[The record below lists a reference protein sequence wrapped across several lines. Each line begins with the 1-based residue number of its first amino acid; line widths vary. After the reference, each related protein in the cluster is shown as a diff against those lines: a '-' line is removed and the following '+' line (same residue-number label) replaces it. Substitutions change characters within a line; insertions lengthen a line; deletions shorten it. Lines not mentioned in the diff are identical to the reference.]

1 MTSTLGPKV
10 TLPPPRSVGIE
21 MLDVALAMLKV
32 PEVMETGEEAIEQ
45 LPAMDRVALEAMNV
59 VPE

>member
-1 MTSTLGPKV
+1 METLGA
-10 TLPPPRSVGIE
+10 
-21 MLDVALAMLKV
+21 ALAMLNV
-32 PEVMETGEEAIEQ
+32 PEAIETGEEAIEP

>member
-10 TLPPPRSVGIE
+10 TLPSPRSVGIDI
-21 MLDVALAMLKV
+21 LGAAFAMLKV
-32 PEVMETGEEAIEQ
+32 PEVMETGEEAIEP

>member
-1 MTSTLGPKV
+1 MGTP
-10 TLPPPRSVGIE
+10 
-21 MLDVALAMLKV
+21 DAALAMFNV
-32 PEVMETGEEAIEQ
+32 PEVMETGEEAIEP